1 MARISELII
10 AIKCLPIELLSDPCI
25 NSTIFV
31 SLILYILLILSN
43 LNLRVLRGLNSA
55 QLLQL
60 LQLFQTKVFTLARQ
74 YRVVM
79 VERFACQVKG

>member
-31 SLILYILLILSN
+31 SLILSN

>member
-31 SLILYILLILSN
+31 SLILSILSN

>member
-31 SLILYILLILSN
+31 SLILSILLILSN
-43 LNLRVLRGLNSA
+43 L
-55 QLLQL
+55 
-60 LQLFQTKVFTLARQ
+60 
-74 YRVVM
+74 Y
-79 VERFACQVKG
+79 FASFADQSFL